1 MVNVVRFV
9 IWWEEGGTPRD
20 RNQKHNDLLQNK
32 VPPFFKV
39 FETFFVT
46 WVPPDKFSQHGGFFF
61 LILIKLT
68 CDWCL
73 CLHHHSSGDKH
84 LVDLVNKVNS
94 TNLVK
99 LMAFFNLDDLI

>member
-1 MVNVVRFV
+1 M
-9 IWWEEGGTPRD
+9 WSDSSYGGSQEQEHPGTEIRS
-20 RNQKHNDLLQNK
+20 DLLQFK

-39 FETFFVT
+39 FETFFAGT